1 MDSVDEGQFWTNLG
15 LRSSALQALELDQA
29 IANIEDLSDDLDCS
43 ALERFSIN
51 SLSLFL
57 SADARLRGLRSLR
70 VDKGLSF
77 DRLERTFK
85 LFLHSCPA
93 LEDLDLT
100 GFTAQF
106 DEGLFKHL
114 GKTLTTLRLH
124 EHEDPSGLCQRRVLS
139 HAEIQDLGRYCCKL
153 RRLGLDIAYNGRWVS
168 LS

>member
-1 MDSVDEGQFWTNLG
+1 MDSADEGQFWTNLG

-70 VDKGLSF
+70 VDKGF
-77 DRLERTFK
+77 
-85 LFLHSCPA
+85 
-93 LEDLDLT
+93 
-100 GFTAQF
+100 
-106 DEGLFKHL
+106 
-114 GKTLTTLRLH
+114 
-124 EHEDPSGLCQRRVLS
+124 PSGLCQRRVLS